1 MKILMIA
8 PQPFYVDRG
17 TPMNVRLLC
26 KVLGEAG
33 HSVDLL
39 VFPTGIDVVL
49 ENVNIIRLPNVFRV
63 HSIPAGP
70 SLIKLAFDVLL
81 TVKVFCL
88 CLKKKY
94 DVIHGIE
101 EGGFLAVIM
110 GKLFRKFSVFDM
122 DSCISDQLQ
131 YSGFIKNVML
141 LKFVAW
147 LESLA
152 LSNSSLIITVCR
164 ALTDKAR
171 SLAPEAQIFQIE
183 DIPLL
188 DVGKCECGSCNGK
201 NLLDK
206 YGLLPDSYKVV
217 YTGNLEKYQG
227 IDLLLSSWKKLGAL
241 NKEKQPVELI
251 LVGGPDKKVVYYKE
265 MSEKLGLKNICWAG
279 HRPVEEMGEWMEL
292 AHILV
297 SPRSQGEN
305 TPLKIYSY
313 MNSGRPV
320 VATKKKTHT
329 QVLDDSLAF
338 LVEPDSEKFAEAMY
352 EALFDPCLSK
362 QKAAAAQ
369 RAVEEFYSYP
379 VFQKKLLD
387 AYSALVGK

>member
-1 MKILMIA
+1 MKVLMIA

-39 VFPTGIDVVL
+39 VFPTGRDVAL

-81 TVKVFCL
+81 TMKVLYL
-88 CLKKKY
+88 CLKTRY

-101 EGGFLAVIM
+101 EGGFLAVIG
-110 GKLFRKFSVFDM
+110 GKIFRKFSVFDM

-131 YSGFIKNVML
+131 YSGFIKNTLL
-141 LKFVAW
+141 LKFVTS
-147 LESLA
+147 LERLS
-152 LSNSSLIITVCR
+152 LSNSSLIVTVCK

-171 SLAPEAQIFQIE
+171 FLAPEARIVQIE
-183 DIPLL
+183 DIPL
-188 DVGKCECGSCNGK
+188 DVEKCECGPCNVK

-227 IDLLLSSWKKLGAL
+227 IDLLLKSWGKLEAL
-241 NKEKQPVELI
+241 HREKQPVELI
-251 LVGGPDKKVVYYKE
+251 LVGGPGGKVSYYKE

-279 HRPVEEMGEWMEL
+279 QRPVEEMGEWMEL

-320 VATKKKTHT
+320 VATNKKTHT

-338 LVEPDSEKFAEAMY
+338 LAAPDPEKFAEAMY
-352 EALFDPCLSK
+352 EALFDSRLSK
-362 QKAAAAQ
+362 QKAMAAQ

-387 AYSALVGK
+387 AYAALAGH